1 MKWFRNLYAQL
12 SLPRKQS
19 ARRRPSFRPQLESF
33 EERLL
38 PSALSV
44 ALVSP
49 ALHVVQAASDYH
61 SGDVVVTPA
70 PPPAGPLPVPYPNFA

>member
-1 MKWFRNLYAQL
+1 MKWFRNLYGQL

-19 ARRRPSFRPQLESF
+19 ARRPSSFRPQLETF
-33 EERLL
+33 EERML

-49 ALHVVQAASDYH
+49 ALHVVQAASAYH
-61 SGDVVVTPA
+61 SGEVVVTPA
-70 PPPAGPLPVPYPNFA
+70 PPPSGPLPVPYPSFA